1 VGENVITTIY
11 SVQKIM
17 QCPPH
22 CTHEWEHTKTARAI
36 LINHFSHIYMEM
48 VFGWLRGKKRDSS
61 RELPD
66 LPISRR
72 SEPDWADDVVLR
84 AYLDLFERAKE
95 AEDLQKMAQYAAA
108 IDERQRFLERQA
120 RAKRARAVQLSRSG
134 AIEPENGAESGG
146 KVAVPAID
154 IANLAPHA
162 GEIAD
167 AIVNSF
173 ADMIPGPLRGTVAG
187 TIRKAIEEHPDALKK
202 LFDKLMSFVNAGSQG
217 SGGST
222 GAPPTSSGWVILG
235 TNYDPTRP
243 ETWAKELVPE
253 AVE

>member
-1 VGENVITTIY
+1 
-11 SVQKIM
+11 
-17 QCPPH
+17 
-22 CTHEWEHTKTARAI
+22 
-36 LINHFSHIYMEM
+36 
-48 VFGWLRGKKRDSS
+48 
-61 RELPD
+61 
-66 LPISRR
+66 
-72 SEPDWADDVVLR
+72 
-84 AYLDLFERAKE
+84 
-95 AEDLQKMAQYAAA
+95 
-108 IDERQRFLERQA
+108 LERQM

-162 GEIAD
+162 NEIAD
-167 AIVNSF
+167 AIVDSF
-173 ADMIPGPLRGTVAG
+173 ADMIPGPVRGMVRS
-187 TIRKAIEEHPDALKK
+187 TIVKGIQDHPDALKK

-235 TNYDPTRP
+235 TNYDPTKP

-253 AVE
+253 MIE

>member
-1 VGENVITTIY
+1 
-11 SVQKIM
+11 
-17 QCPPH
+17 
-22 CTHEWEHTKTARAI
+22 
-36 LINHFSHIYMEM
+36 MEM

-66 LPISRR
+66 LPVSRR

-108 IDERQRFLERQA
+108 IDERQRFLERQMRA
-120 RAKRARAVQLSRSG
+120 RRARAVQLSRSG

-146 KVAVPAID
+146 KVAIPAID

-162 GEIAD
+162 GEIANAVVD
-167 AIVNSF
+167 SF
-173 ADMIPGPLRGTVAG
+173 ADMIPGPLRGTIAG
-187 TIRKAIEEHPDALKK
+187 AIRNAIEKHPDMVKK
-202 LFDKLMSFVNAGSQG
+202 LFDKLMSFVNTSAPG
-217 SGGST
+217 SGESP
-222 GAPPTSSGWVILG
+222 GAPPSRSGWVILG

-243 ETWAKELVPE
+243 ETWARELVPE
-253 AVE
+253 MIE